1 MDIRGASRTDS
12 GAHSLGQIA
21 DFESGVS
28 IEPKKWA
35 AILNRLLPIDVRI
48 ARSEK
53 VRADFHSRFFAR
65 SRTYL
70 YRISEWSRVQPMR
83 SRYVFEG
90 GHSIDISAMRKS
102 AEALLGENDF
112 LAFAEELQNV
122 ENTRRNVLRCAIR
135 KTSDEVRIEIE
146 ATAFLRGMV
155 RRISGGLF
163 EVGRGHRTVES
174 FGRLLD
180 EAARDDEQWPV
191 VLPARG
197 LTLKK
202 VYYGEPLRDL
212 RTELAEE

>member
-1 MDIRGASRTDS
+1 
-12 GAHSLGQIA
+12 
-21 DFESGVS
+21 
-28 IEPKKWA
+28 
-35 AILNRLLPIDVRI
+35 
-48 ARSEK
+48 
-53 VRADFHSRFFAR
+53 
-65 SRTYL
+65 
-70 YRISEWSRVQPMR
+70 MR